1 MMPSDRAPDVGSEN
15 KVSPGDDNPYAG
27 RIVKH
32 QRFGVW
38 DWYEERDPDG
48 VQLIS
53 PSSWGQSYYA
63 LSGSFHHVVRA
74 VKDLLSIPG
83 CKAQFAIYLAT
94 GLGAALIPAA
104 AIW

>member
-1 MMPSDRAPDVGSEN
+1 MSSDRVPDVGSEN
-15 KVSPGDDNPYAG
+15 KVSSSDDNPYAG
-27 RIVKH
+27 RIVTH

-53 PSSWGQSYYA
+53 PSSWGRSYSDLA
-63 LSGSFHHVVRA
+63 GSFQYVARA

-83 CKAQFAIYLAT
+83 CKVQFTIYVVT

-104 AIW
+104 TIW